1 MLLKIAIVT
10 DESRFKSLPTEEG
23 LMEDRQKKKTM
34 QKVKE
39 VLSENFNC
47 IDLVF
52 DDKLITKLKSEKVDL
67 VFNLCNGINGDS
79 RLSQLP
85 AILEYS
91 GIPYTG
97 SKPLGHGLAYD
108 KVYSCKIFKE
118 AEVPTPEF
126 LYYYNVDEIENLDV
140 KYPIMVKP
148 NDEGSSRGIH
158 ENSLV
163 NNLDDLIEKVNDDL
177 QVYNPPIMVSEYIDG
192 REFTVGVIGNGENI
206 RVLPILEIDFSNL
219 PSHLNNIYSFEVKF
233 HYGDKTI
240 FHVPAKL
247 NDEMRRKIEK
257 IAIDAYNS
265 LGMKDYARVDFRLK
279 DGIPYVLEIN
289 SLPGLMEGHSDITK
303 MADACSL
310 GYKGLIMEIVNNAI
324 ERYDLDYDLELKTV

>member
-10 DESRFKSLPTEEG
+10 DKSRFKYLPTEEG

-34 QKVKE
+34 EKVKQ
-39 VLSENFNC
+39 VLVKNFNC
-47 IDLVF
+47 IDLIF
-52 DDKLITKLKSEKVDL
+52 DEKLITKLRSEKVDL

-85 AILEYS
+85 AILEHS

-163 NNLDDLIEKVNDDL
+163 NNLDDLIQKVSEDL
-177 QVYNPPIMVSEYIDG
+177 QVYNPPIMVSEYIEG

-233 HYGDKTI
+233 HYGDKTDY
-240 FHVPAKL
+240 HVPAKL
-247 NDEMRRKIEK
+247 DNEMRKKIEEV
-257 IAIDAYNS
+257 AIDAYNA

-310 GYKGLIMEIVNNAI
+310 GYDGLIMGIVNNAI
-324 ERYDLDYDLELKTV
+324 DRYDLDYDLEVKTI